1 MTIVTNKDELEEI
14 NNAILQKKYNN
25 VDADAIVSGDEKSLV
40 TNAINKKDEE
50 KGFLKSYIVDPI
62 ASFFT
67 GNDREEFKNMGE
79 INGAKLKS
87 IGNEIALNTGF
98 ALTSTPN
105 AQIDMVKK
113 FYPGAIISKDKF
125 DNVVITLPENAVKD
139 GSNRTYYLNKP
150 GITTKDVVEGIT
162 QMLQYIPGA
171 GFVTKNVGGGILKKG
186 LSMGG
191 VNAVTGMAQDV
202 ATIPLGNQQGKDGII
217 PFVEDDK
224 LLLNAGFGFAGEPI
238 GRFLARY
245 SGFNFIKDGINRVIP
260 SKINF
265 TTKSGTFLNNKLE
278 VTDETKKLALKHFDD
293 VSLASNEK
301 VLKQYAQ
308 ALEDGILPQDAV
320 HIVGANK
327 FGISLWKAQASGN
340 KKVLKYIDEARNG
353 VHGPG
358 IQNIVRYQDQIQL
371 NQTFDYLTKFRNN
384 LIKNKKTQQTTTLP
398 GQKTPVE
405 DTIDNITNQI
415 TSIKNKMDENVDK
428 MYNAIDWNG
437 KIKAPVVKNLTSN
450 IKLMISGAD
459 GLGQPINK
467 ITMPNATAALNN
479 INKFAKTIENS
490 NISKISLI
498 ALENQRRSLNSIINT
513 TRDATDKK
521 ALMLIKNEF
530 DTFFD
535 KTINGALSTGD
546 KKVLEQIKKARLE
559 SSNVKKIFTPSNIG
573 KIKDTGGAYLQGILN
588 GKYSALQINNYL
600 YGNASLSANS
610 VKQSTDLLKRLTS
623 TIFKPN
629 SEGFDLLVDG
639 AAQRMI
645 NNSFRKIGTNDVF
658 DPKLFIKEV
667 EQMVNGN
674 GKEISKILFSK
685 DQLSDLLGFAKQ
697 LEKTTTLSD
706 FKNVDKGGKKF
717 LEVFNSA
724 FRSLAGILGFQAAGI
739 QGTLFTRFTADAI
752 TKTAKHNQAID
763 DITQAIAFTKL
774 PDITG
779 GQGLIQKAYAD
790 QNFIKQNQ
798 NRDQASTL
806 EQLKII
812 EDLNKY
818 R

>member
-14 NNAILQKKYNN
+14 NKSIIQKKYQN
-25 VDADAIVSGDEKSLV
+25 VDVDGVVSGDEKDLV
-40 TNAINKKDEE
+40 TQSLKKKKEE
-50 KGFLKSYIVDPI
+50 KGFLESYLVDPI
-62 ASFFT
+62 KSFFT

-105 AQIDMVKK
+105 AQVDMVKK

-125 DNVVITLPENAVKD
+125 DNVVITLPQDAVKD
-139 GSNRTYYLNKP
+139 GANRTYYLNKP

-171 GFVTKNVGGGILKKG
+171 GFVTKNIGGGIIKKG
-186 LSMGG
+186 LAMGG
-191 VNAVTGMAQDV
+191 ANAVTGMAQDV
-202 ATIPLGNQQGKDGII
+202 ASIPFGNKQGNDGIL

-238 GRFLARY
+238 GRFLARF
-245 SGFNFIKDGINRVIP
+245 SGFNFVKDGINRKVP
-260 SKINF
+260 SRFNF
-265 TTKSGTFLNNKLE
+265 TTNKGTFLNNKLE
-278 VTDETKKLALKHFDD
+278 VTDATKKLAQTHFDD
-293 VSLASNEK
+293 VSLIKNEK
-301 VLKQYAQ
+301 VLKQFAQ
-308 ALEDGILPQDAV
+308 ALEDGITPQDAV

-353 VHGPG
+353 LHGQP
-358 IQNIVRYQDQIQL
+358 IQNMVRYQDQIQL
-371 NQTFDYLTKFRNN
+371 GQTFNYLTKFRNN
-384 LIKNKKTQQTTTLP
+384 LIKNKNSQQTTTLP
-398 GQKTPVE
+398 GQRTPVE

-415 TSIKNKMDENVDK
+415 TSIKNKMDDNVDK

-437 KIKAPVVKNLTSN
+437 KIKAPVVKNLTRN

-459 GLGQPINK
+459 GMGQPINK

-479 INKFAKTIENS
+479 INNFAKTIENS
-490 NISKISLI
+490 NISKIALI
-498 ALENQRRSLNSIINT
+498 TLENQRRSLNSIINT

-530 DTFFD
+530 DTFYD

-546 KKVLEQIKKARLE
+546 KSVLEQIKKARLE
-559 SSNVKKIFTPSNIG
+559 SSTVKKIFEPNKIG
-573 KIKDTGGAYLQGILN
+573 KIKDTGGAYLNNILN

-610 VKQSTDLLKRLTS
+610 VKQSTDLLERLTT

-645 NNSFRKIGTNDVF
+645 NNSFRKINTNDVF
-658 DPKLFIKEV
+658 DPKLFVKEV

-674 GKEISKILFSK
+674 GKKISEILFTK
-685 DQLSDLLGFAKQ
+685 DQRKDLLGFAKQ
-697 LEKTTTLSD
+697 LEKTLTVKN
-706 FKNVDKGGKKF
+706 FKNPEEGGKKF
-717 LEVFNSA
+717 LEVFDSA
-724 FRSLAGILGFQAAGI
+724 FRSIAGIFGFQVAGI
-739 QGTLFTRFTADAI
+739 QGTLFSRFTYDGVA
-752 TKTAKHNQAID
+752 KTAKHNQAID
-763 DITQAIAFTKL
+763 DITQAIAYTKL
-774 PDITG
+774 PDVTG
-779 GQGLIQKAYAD
+779 GQGLVQKTYAD
-790 QNFIKQNQ
+790 QNFMKQDQ
-798 NRDQASTL
+798 GRDQSTL
-806 EQLKII
+806 LEQQQII

>member
-14 NNAILQKKYNN
+14 NNAIIQKKYNN
-25 VDADAIVSGDEKSLV
+25 VDADAIVSGEEKDVV
-40 TNAINKKDEE
+40 TSAINKKDEE

-79 INGAKLKS
+79 VNNAKLNS
-87 IGNEIALNTGF
+87 IGNAIKLGTGF
-98 ALTSTPN
+98 SLTVSPE

-113 FYPGAIISKDKF
+113 LYPSSVISKDKF
-125 DNVVITLPENAVKD
+125 DNIVITLPQDAVAK
-139 GSNRTYYLNKP
+139 GSNRTFYLNKP
-150 GITTKDVVEGIT
+150 GITTKDVVEGAA

-171 GFVTKNVGGGILKKG
+171 GWVVKNIGGGIIKKG
-186 LSMGG
+186 AFHGAFAAG
-191 VNAVTGMAQDV
+191 TGATQDV
-202 ATIPLGNQQGKDGII
+202 GAMALGSKQGKDGIL
-217 PFVEDDK
+217 PVVEDDK

-238 GRFLARY
+238 GRFLARF
-245 SGFNFIKDGINRVIP
+245 SGFNFVKDKINRKIP
-260 SKINF
+260 SKFNF
-265 TTKSGTFLNNKLE
+265 TSKSGTYLNNKLE
-278 VTDETKKLALKHFDD
+278 VTDATKELAKKHFDD
-293 VSLASNEK
+293 ISLVSNEK
-301 VLKQYAQ
+301 ILKQYAQ
-308 ALEDGILPQDAV
+308 ALEDGISAQDAV

-353 VHGPG
+353 VHGEQ
-358 IQNIVRYQDQIQL
+358 IQNMVRYQDQVQL

-384 LIKNKKTQQTTTLP
+384 LIKNKNSQPTTTMP

-415 TSIKNKMDENVDK
+415 TSIKNKMDDNVDK

-437 KIKAPVVKNLTSN
+437 KIKAPVVKNLTKN

-479 INKFAKTIENS
+479 INNFAKTIENS

-498 ALENQRRSLNSIINT
+498 TLENQRRSLNSIINT

-530 DTFFD
+530 DLFYD
-535 KTINGALSTGD
+535 KTINGALSTGN
-546 KKVLEQIKKARLE
+546 KKVLEEIKKARLE
-559 SSNVKKIFTPSNIG
+559 SSTVKKIFEPNKIG
-573 KIKDTGGAYLQGILN
+573 KIKDTSGGYLNNILN

-610 VKQSTDLLKRLTS
+610 VKNSTDLLKRLTT

-645 NNSFRKIGTNDVF
+645 NNSFKKVGTNEIF

-674 GKEISKILFSK
+674 GKEISKILFTK
-685 DQLSDLLGFAKQ
+685 DQQKDLLGFAKQ
-697 LEKTTTLSD
+697 LEKTTSLND
-706 FKNVDKGGKKF
+706 FKNIDKGGKKF
-717 LEVFNSA
+717 LEIFNSA
-724 FRSLAGILGFQAAGI
+724 FRSIAGILGFQAAGI
-739 QGTLFTRFTADAI
+739 QGTLATRFTVDAF

-763 DITQAIAFTKL
+763 DITQAIAFSKL
-774 PDITG
+774 PDVTG
-779 GQGLIQKAYAD
+779 GQALVQKAYAD
-790 QNFIKQNQ
+790 QNFMKQDQ
-798 NRDQASTL
+798 GRDQTSTL
-806 EQLKII
+806 EQLQII

>member
-14 NNAILQKKYNN
+14 NNALLKKKYNN
-25 VDADAIVSGDEKSLV
+25 IDSDAIVSGEEKDVV
-40 TNAINKKDEE
+40 TSAINKKDEE
-50 KGFLKSYIVDPI
+50 KGFFKNYVIDPI

-79 INGAKLKS
+79 INNAKLNS
-87 IGNEIALNTGF
+87 IGNSIKLGTGF
-98 ALTSTPN
+98 ALTVSPE

-113 FYPGAIISKDKF
+113 LYPSSVISKDKF
-125 DNVVITLPENAVKD
+125 DNIVITLPQDAVAK

-150 GITTKDVVEGIT
+150 GITTKDVVEGAAQI
-162 QMLQYIPGA
+162 LQYIPGA
-171 GFVTKNVGGGILKKG
+171 GWVVKNIGGGIIKRGAFQG
-186 LSMGG
+186 LFAAG
-191 VNAVTGMAQDV
+191 TGATQDV
-202 ATIPLGNQQGKDGII
+202 GAMAFGSTQGKDGIL
-217 PFVEDDK
+217 PVVEDDK

-238 GRFLARY
+238 GRFLARF
-245 SGFNFIKDGINRVIP
+245 SGFNFVKDGINRKIP
-260 SKINF
+260 SKFNF
-265 TTKSGTFLNNKLE
+265 TTKSGTYLNNKLE
-278 VTDETKKLALKHFDD
+278 VTNATKELAKKHFDD
-293 VSLASNEK
+293 ISLVSNEK
-301 VLKQYAQ
+301 ILKQYAQ
-308 ALEDGILPQDAV
+308 ALEDGISAQDAV

-353 VHGPG
+353 VHGPVA
-358 IQNIVRYQDQIQL
+358 QNMVRYQDQIQL
-371 NQTFDYLTKFRNN
+371 GQTFDYLTKFRNN
-384 LIKNKKTQQTTTLP
+384 LIKNKNSQQTTTLP

-405 DTIDNITNQI
+405 DTIENITNQI
-415 TSIKNKMDENVDK
+415 TSIKNKMDDNVDK

-437 KIKAPVVKNLTSN
+437 KIKAPVVKNLTRN

-459 GLGQPINK
+459 GMGQPINK

-479 INKFAKTIENS
+479 INNFAKTIENL
-490 NISKISLI
+490 NISKIALI
-498 ALENQRRSLNSIINT
+498 SLENQRRSLNSIINT

-530 DTFFD
+530 DTFYD

-546 KKVLEQIKKARLE
+546 KSVLEQIKKARLE
-559 SSNVKKIFTPSNIG
+559 SSNVKKIFEPNKIG
-573 KIKDTGGAYLQGILN
+573 KIKDTSGAYLNNILN

-600 YGNASLSANS
+600 YGNSTLSANS
-610 VKQSTDLLKRLTS
+610 VKQSTDLLKRLTT

-645 NNSFRKIGTNDVF
+645 NNSFRKVGTNEVF

-685 DQLSDLLGFAKQ
+685 DQQKDLLGFAKEI
-697 LEKTTTLSD
+697 EKTTSLND
-706 FKNVDKGGKKF
+706 FKNIDKGGKKF
-717 LEVFNSA
+717 LEIFNSA
-724 FRSLAGILGFQAAGI
+724 FRSIAGILGFQAAGI
-739 QGTLFTRFTADAI
+739 QGTLGIRFIYDAFS
-752 TKTAKHNQAID
+752 KTAKHNQAID
-763 DITQAIAFTKL
+763 DITQAIAFSKL
-774 PDITG
+774 PDVTG
-779 GQGLIQKAYAD
+779 GQALVQKAYAD
-790 QNFIKQNQ
+790 QNFMKQDQ
-798 NRDQASTL
+798 GRDQATLL
-806 EQLKII
+806 EQQQII